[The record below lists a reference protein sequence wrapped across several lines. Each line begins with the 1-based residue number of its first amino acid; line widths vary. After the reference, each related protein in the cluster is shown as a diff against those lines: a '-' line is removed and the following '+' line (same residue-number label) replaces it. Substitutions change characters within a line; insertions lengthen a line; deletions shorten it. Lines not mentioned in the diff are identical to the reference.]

1 MIKSSVKKDIIYSL
15 LGVIL
20 VFLLWFLLYF
30 IVANNYLI
38 PSPLLVIKE
47 SFLNLLSG
55 EFYSHFLSTILRVL
69 LAILISFI
77 IGVFLAIISSLYNNV
92 EKILL
97 PILSIIRSIPVF
109 AILLIILVAISRVVA
124 PVVVCV
130 LTTLPIVYSN
140 CLNYLNSINKKQKQ
154 MLKVYNV
161 PLKNQIFSV
170 YLKGYLP
177 LLIKELSALFSFSL
191 KLIVSAEIL
200 ANVYL
205 SIGGDIYNASIY
217 SNITLMFS
225 LTLIICLI
233 GIIVEII
240 GNFICY
246 KMEKNFKWR

>member
-1 MIKSSVKKDIIYSL
+1 MIKSSVKNSMIYPL
-15 LGVIL
+15 LGVIF

-30 IVANNYLI
+30 IVANSYLI

-55 EFYSHFLSTILRVL
+55 EFYSHLLLTFLRVL
-69 LAILISFI
+69 LSLIISFVM
-77 IGVFLAIISSLYNNV
+77 GVFLAIISSLYNCV

-97 PILSIIRSIPVF
+97 PILSVIRSLPVF
-109 AILLIILVAISRVVA
+109 AILLIILVAASRVVA

-140 CLNYLNSINKKQKQ
+140 CLNYLNSINEKQKE

-170 YLKGYLP
+170 YFKGYLP
-177 LLIKELSALFSFSL
+177 LFIKELTAIFSFSL
-191 KLIVSAEIL
+191 KLVVSAEIL

-217 SNITLMFS
+217 SNVTQMFS
-225 LTLIICLI
+225 LTFVF
-233 GIIVEII
+233 GE
-240 GNFICY
+240 NAQAAP
-246 KMEKNFKWR
+246 